1 MQQRKA
7 LGRGLDALIP
17 SSETSAEAAILAPTI
32 VHSPVGE
39 RIRTVPIETIIP
51 NRLQPR
57 KTFNEEKIKD
67 LSASI
72 KERGIIQPLLVTQ
85 AIGNRYE
92 LIAGERRLRAAKM
105 VGLTEV
111 PVIIKIANTEEML
124 ELSIIENIQRE
135 DLNPIEEAAAI
146 SELIKQFDYT
156 QDETATRLGKS
167 RVAITNSLRLLNLP
181 KVIQDDVATARMSTG
196 HARALLALTTLAD
209 QLKLR
214 ERILNANLTVRDV
227 EKLIQ
232 TLMGPV
238 QKRRLAYQLTP
249 QMKHLLDEITKSLAT
264 KVRLEPDKEK
274 KGGRIVIEYYS
285 AQDLDRIY
293 NRIVK

>member
-1 MQQRKA
+1 
-7 LGRGLDALIP
+7 
-17 SSETSAEAAILAPTI
+17 
-32 VHSPVGE
+32 
-39 RIRTVPIETIIP
+39 
-51 NRLQPR
+51 
-57 KTFNEEKIKD
+57 
-67 LSASI
+67 
-72 KERGIIQPLLVTQ
+72 
-85 AIGNRYE
+85 
-92 LIAGERRLRAAKM
+92 
-105 VGLTEV
+105 
-111 PVIIKIANTEEML
+111 
-124 ELSIIENIQRE
+124 
-135 DLNPIEEAAAI
+135 
-146 SELIKQFDYT
+146 
-156 QDETATRLGKS
+156 
-167 RVAITNSLRLLNLP
+167 
-181 KVIQDDVATARMSTG
+181 MSTG